1 MDGGVAEKAK
11 YLLQLPG
18 ASDHLKL
25 FSADLSVDG
34 CFDEALAGCD
44 GVFHTASPLNIG
56 EITDPQAQFIEPA
69 VNGTLNVL
77 ASCAKAH
84 TQRVVLTSSVGSISR
99 TPKCTPDVVVDESFW
114 SDEDYCW
121 ERKVCW
127 IC

>member
-1 MDGGVAEKAK
+1 MWQAE
-11 YLLQLPG
+11 
-18 ASDHLKL
+18 
-25 FSADLSVDG
+25 
-34 CFDEALAGCD
+34 
-44 GVFHTASPLNIG
+44 
-56 EITDPQAQFIEPA
+56 FIEPA

-84 TQRVVLTSSVGSISR
+84 TQRVVLTSSVGSISC

-114 SDEDYCW
+114 SDEDYCR